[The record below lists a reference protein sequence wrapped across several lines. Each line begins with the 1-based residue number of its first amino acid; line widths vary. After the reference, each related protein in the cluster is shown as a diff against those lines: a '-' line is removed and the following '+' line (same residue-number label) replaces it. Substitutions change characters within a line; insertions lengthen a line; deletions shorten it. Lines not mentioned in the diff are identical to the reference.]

1 MYQIHGFN
9 CQIYG
14 IPKSKVPDVLS
25 RLEKKYNKSIFE
37 KEGDIVVVFIFRVVN
52 NKYQISFEI
61 EKDTLQ
67 QTKYIKTEESP
78 EFPDSQ
84 KNIRGSMFKLSAD
97 VR

>member
-14 IPKSKVPDVLS
+14 IPKSKVPNILS

-37 KEGDIVVVFIFRVVN
+37 KEGDIVVVFIFRIVN

-61 EKDTLQ
+61 EKDDILPPL
-67 QTKYIKTEESP
+67 K
-78 EFPDSQ
+78 SQ
-84 KNIRGSMFKLSAD
+84 KNIQEPMFKLSTD
-97 VR
+97 IMNDN